1 MAHTMEVNDMNSFSS
16 VSILALFCY
25 LVLFLAMAASKKTK
39 VIKSFM
45 IVLFTMIL
53 WTGGSYLMRS
63 EIDSLFTFGFHI
75 SVLGLCLIPYAF
87 YIFFRDYLSS
97 KKGIA
102 EYLWLVFFMILFVIN
117 VKTGYFLKEPV
128 ETILKSGDI
137 TYVYQINLGGYL
149 LCGSFLLFIISSLV
163 KLTKTIRDTKSNV
176 KELYPIF
183 LGIAILFIGNALVL
197 TSIFEGFPID
207 IVAGLINAILLFYA
221 LYRRRLFRLTLL
233 ASRGN
238 CYVVAGLIT
247 LIIFSNLIKVIQRI
261 IFQLTGLNPQY
272 SVMIVSVCFTAVT
285 TIVYFLFKKFID
297 QVFIKDEIK
306 QAENLKMFSHN
317 VSKTLKVNDIIEQM
331 AEIINETLT
340 PKSLYICLKG
350 ENNECTMVY
359 GNSPFTYN
367 SYTFQK
373 DNPLIMKLEH
383 SDDVILY
390 SEFKHSISYRS
401 MWDDEKK
408 RFESLDIELI
418 VPIRTEHLT
427 GMIMLSKKS
436 NHSRYSYEENNFLV
450 SLASISAIALKN
462 SKMYEKVYLEAR
474 TDELTGLINRKYFYE
489 CLNEAYDNRAESPLT
504 LILVSIDDV
513 RLYNQLYGNK
523 EGDIALKNIANIM
536 QNYVESQGKAARLG
550 GKEFA
555 IILPNYNLME
565 AKVLAE
571 SIREEIENMNKK
583 DKAYTLKSMTAS
595 FGISSIP
602 FSANNINQLIE
613 YANQA
618 LYQAKRKGK
627 NCVAVFNEQVS
638 MELNSETKKDGKRKE
653 SIYLEYAPTIYAL
666 TAAIDA
672 KDHYTFTHSANVA
685 YYSTQ
690 LGYACNFSEDLV
702 EIIKEAA
709 LLHDIGKIAIPENIL
724 NKSGALSEE
733 EYEIMKSHVEAS
745 IGIIRHLPSL
755 DYVIPA
761 VLSHHER
768 YDGQGYPRGIKGEDI
783 PLLGRIL
790 CIADS
795 FDAMT
800 SSRSYKEPY
809 SIEYSISELERN
821 KGSQF
826 DPKLVDTFIS
836 LINEGKVNI
845 QGNEKADINI
855 I

>member
-1 MAHTMEVNDMNSFSS
+1 MNSYSS

-25 LVLFLAMAASKKTK
+25 LILFLAMAASQKTK

-45 IVLFTMIL
+45 IVLFTMII
-53 WTGGSYLMRS
+53 WTGGSFLMRC
-63 EIDSLFTFGFHI
+63 EIDSFFTFGFHV
-75 SVLGLCLIPYAF
+75 SVLGLCLIPFAL
-87 YIFFRDYLSS
+87 YIFFRDYLSC
-97 KKGIA
+97 KKGIV
-102 EYLWLVFFMILFVIN
+102 EYLWFAFFMILFIIN
-117 VKTGYFLKEPV
+117 VKTGYFLKEPI
-128 ETILKSGDI
+128 ETLLKNGDI
-137 TYVYQINLGGYL
+137 TYVYQVDLGSYL
-149 LCGSFLLFIISSLV
+149 FCSSFFIYFISSFV
-163 KLTKTIRDTKSNV
+163 KLTKTIRKTKANV

-183 LGIAILFIGNALVL
+183 LGIISLFIGNALVL
-197 TSIFEGFPID
+197 TSVFEGFPID
-207 IVAGLINAILLFYA
+207 IVAGIINAILFFYA
-221 LYRRRLFRLTLL
+221 LYRRRLFKLTLL
-233 ASRGN
+233 VSRGN
-238 CYVVAGLIT
+238 CCMIAGLIT
-247 LIIFSNLIKVIQRI
+247 LVIFSHLIKGIQKF

-272 SVMIVSVCFTAVT
+272 SVMIVSVCFTTVT
-285 TIVYFLFKKFID
+285 MIVYFLFKKFID

-306 QAENLKMFSHN
+306 QAENLKLFSHN
-317 VSKTLKVNDIIEQM
+317 ISKTLKVSDIIEQM
-331 AEIINETLT
+331 AEIINETLI
-340 PKSLYICLKG
+340 PKNLYICLKG

-359 GNSPFTYN
+359 GDSRFTYHT
-367 SYTFQK
+367 YTFQK
-373 DNPLIMKLEH
+373 DNSLILKLEYNN
-383 SDDVILY
+383 DVILY

-401 MWDDEKK
+401 MCDDEKK
-408 RFESLDIELI
+408 HFENLDIEII
-418 VPIRTEHLT
+418 VPIRTERLI
-427 GMIMLSKKS
+427 GMIMLSRKR
-436 NHSRYSYEENNFLV
+436 NHSRYSCEENNFLG
-450 SLASISAIALKN
+450 SIASISAIALKN

-489 CLNEAYDNRAESPLT
+489 YLNEAYLNRLESPLT

-536 QNYVESQGKAARLG
+536 QNYVESFGKAARLG

-555 IILPNYNLME
+555 ILLPNYNLME

-571 SIREEIENMNKK
+571 SIRKEIENMNKK

-602 FSANNINQLIE
+602 LSANNIDQLIE

-627 NCVAVFNEQVS
+627 NCVAVFNEQIAS
-638 MELNSETKKDGKRKE
+638 EINSEAKKDGKRKE

-724 NKSGALSEE
+724 NKRGALSEE

-761 VLSHHER
+761 VISHHER

-783 PLLGRIL
+783 PLMGRIL

-809 SIEYSISELERN
+809 SIEYSISELKRN

-826 DPKLVDTFIS
+826 DPKLVDTFVS

>member
-1 MAHTMEVNDMNSFSS
+1 MNSYAY

-25 LVLFLAMAASKKTK
+25 LVLFLAMAASQKTK
-39 VIKSFM
+39 LIKSFM
-45 IVLFTMIL
+45 VVLFTMII

-63 EIDSLFTFGFHI
+63 EIDSLFTLGFHV
-75 SVLGLCLIPYAF
+75 SVLGLCLLPFAF
-87 YIFFRDYLSS
+87 YIFFRDYLCS
-97 KKGIA
+97 KNGIA
-102 EYLWLVFFMILFVIN
+102 AYLWLGFFMVIYIIN
-117 VKTGYFLKEPV
+117 VKTGYFLKEPI
-128 ETILKSGDI
+128 ETVLKNGDI
-137 TYVYQINLGGYL
+137 SYVYQISFGSYL
-149 LCGSFLLFIISSLV
+149 LCGSFLLFIIFALV
-163 KLTKTIRDTKSNV
+163 KLAMTIRNKKMNV

-183 LGIAILFIGNALVL
+183 LGIGFLFVGNALIL
-197 TSIFEGFPID
+197 TSVFEGFPID
-207 IVAGLINAILLFYA
+207 IVAGLINAILFFYA
-221 LYRRRLFRLTLL
+221 LYRRRLFKLTLL
-233 ASRGN
+233 VSRGN
-238 CYVVAGLIT
+238 CYIIAGLIT
-247 LIIFSNLIKVIQRI
+247 LIIFSNLITAIQKI

-272 SVMIVSVCFTAVT
+272 SVMIVSVCFTTVT
-285 TIVYFLFKKFID
+285 TIVYYLFKKFID

-306 QAENLKMFSHN
+306 QAENLKLFSHN
-317 VSKTLKVNDIIEQM
+317 VSKTLKVNDIIEQI
-331 AEIINETLT
+331 AEIINETLA
-340 PKSLYICLKG
+340 PKNLYICLKG

-408 RFESLDIELI
+408 HFENLGIELI

-436 NHSRYSYEENNFLV
+436 NNSRYSYEENNFLI
-450 SLASISAIALKN
+450 SLSSISAIALEN

-489 CLNEAYDNRAESPLT
+489 CLNEAYQNRAESPLT
-504 LILVSIDDV
+504 LILVSTDDV

-523 EGDIALKNIANIM
+523 EGDIALKNIARIM
-536 QNYVESQGKAARLG
+536 QNFVESQGTVARLG

-571 SIREEIENMNKK
+571 SIREEIENMNKR

-595 FGISSIP
+595 FGVSSIP

-618 LYQAKRKGK
+618 VYQAKRNGK
-627 NCVAVFNEQVS
+627 NCVVIFNEHVVS
-638 MELNSETKKDGKRKE
+638 ELNSETKKDGKRKE

-690 LGYACNFSEDLV
+690 LGYACDFSEDLV

-724 NKSGALSEE
+724 NKSGALSEK

-800 SSRSYKEPY
+800 SSRAYKEPY
-809 SIEYSISELERN
+809 SVEYSISELERN

-836 LINEGKVNI
+836 LINEGKINI

>member
-1 MAHTMEVNDMNSFSS
+1 MEVGVMNSYAY

-25 LVLFLAMAASKKTK
+25 LVLFLAMAASQKTK
-39 VIKSFM
+39 LIKSFM
-45 IVLFTMIL
+45 VVLFTMII

-63 EIDSLFTFGFHI
+63 EIDSLFTLGFHV
-75 SVLGLCLIPYAF
+75 SVLGLCLLPFAF
-87 YIFFRDYLSS
+87 YIFFRDYLCS
-97 KKGIA
+97 KNGIA
-102 EYLWLVFFMILFVIN
+102 AYLWLGFFMVIYIIN
-117 VKTGYFLKEPV
+117 VKTGYFLKEPI
-128 ETILKSGDI
+128 ETVLKNGDI
-137 TYVYQINLGGYL
+137 SYVYQISFGSYL
-149 LCGSFLLFIISSLV
+149 LCGSFLLFIIFALV
-163 KLTKTIRDTKSNV
+163 KLATTIRNKKMNV

-183 LGIAILFIGNALVL
+183 LGIGFLFVGNTLIL
-197 TSIFEGFPID
+197 TSVFEGFPID
-207 IVAGLINAILLFYA
+207 IVAGLINAILFFYA
-221 LYRRRLFRLTLL
+221 LYRRRLFKLTLL
-233 ASRGN
+233 VSRGN
-238 CYVVAGLIT
+238 CYIIAGLIT
-247 LIIFSNLIKVIQRI
+247 LIIFSNLITAIQKI

-272 SVMIVSVCFTAVT
+272 SVIIVSVCFTTVT
-285 TIVYFLFKKFID
+285 TIIYYLFKKFID

-306 QAENLKMFSHN
+306 QAENLKLFSHN
-317 VSKTLKVNDIIEQM
+317 VSKTLKVNDIIEQI
-331 AEIINETLT
+331 AEIINETLA
-340 PKSLYICLKG
+340 PKNLYICLKG

-408 RFESLDIELI
+408 HFENLGIELI
-418 VPIRTEHLT
+418 VPIRTERLT

-436 NHSRYSYEENNFLV
+436 NNSRYSYEENNFLI
-450 SLASISAIALKN
+450 SLSSISAIALEN

-489 CLNEAYDNRAESPLT
+489 CLNEAYQNRAESPLT
-504 LILVSIDDV
+504 LILVSTDDV

-523 EGDIALKNIANIM
+523 EGDIALKNIARIM
-536 QNYVESQGKAARLG
+536 QNFVESQGTVARLG

-571 SIREEIENMNKK
+571 SIREEIENMNKR

-595 FGISSIP
+595 FGVSSIP

-618 LYQAKRKGK
+618 VYQAKRNGK
-627 NCVAVFNEQVS
+627 NCVVIFNEHVVS
-638 MELNSETKKDGKRKE
+638 ELNSETKKDGKRKE

-690 LGYACNFSEDLV
+690 LGYACDFSEDLV

-800 SSRSYKEPY
+800 SSRAYKEPY
-809 SIEYSISELERN
+809 SVEYSISELERN

-826 DPKLVDTFIS
+826 DPKLVDIFIS
-836 LINEGKVNI
+836 LINEGKINI
-845 QGNEKADINI
+845 QGNKKADINI